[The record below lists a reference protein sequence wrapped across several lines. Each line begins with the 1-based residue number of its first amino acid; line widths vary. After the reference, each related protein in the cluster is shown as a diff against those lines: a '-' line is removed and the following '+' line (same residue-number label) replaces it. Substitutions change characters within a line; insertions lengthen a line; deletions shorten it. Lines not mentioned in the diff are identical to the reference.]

1 VPYSLCVD
9 LATEHGIS
17 LDWLL
22 TGQEPMRRNQQV
34 APQELLSKRHEALIS
49 MFDSLNEDQKREIL
63 SSAQEKER
71 MNRMEELLGEVLKK
85 VG

>member
-1 VPYSLCVD
+1 
-9 LATEHGIS
+9 
-17 LDWLL
+17 
-22 TGQEPMRRNQQV
+22 
-34 APQELLSKRHEALIS
+34 